1 MGVLSFLQIVNQWK
15 EQLKLHR
22 VDLLEIFSS
31 AKSLLASPLKN
42 IQKKLKRKLNANR
55 KKT

>member
-1 MGVLSFLQIVNQWK
+1 MGVPSFLQIVNQWK

-22 VDLLEIFSS
+22 VDLPEIFSS

>member
-1 MGVLSFLQIVNQWK
+1 MGVPSFLQIVNQWK
-15 EQLKLHR
+15 EQSKLHR
-22 VDLLEIFSS
+22 VDLPEIFSS
-31 AKSLLASPLKN
+31 VKSLLASPLKN

>member
-1 MGVLSFLQIVNQWK
+1 MGVPSFLQIVNQWK